1 MVKFSVKRSS
11 SDVHQERLINGGSL
25 SELFQ
30 ESKSFVLSK
39 FISVSDD
46 SWVDTI
52 LVESLSLFHHF
63 SDEENIGGSSITDD
77 IILGGG
83 RSGDHLGSWVLD
95 LHLMHEDGSI
105 LSQFD
110 LSSTSNKHLQ
120 CSLWSQITFHN
131 IHQTDSSMD
140 IHS

>member
-83 RSGDHLGSWVLD
+83 RSV
-95 LHLMHEDGSI
+95 LMHE
-105 LSQFD
+105 
-110 LSSTSNKHLQ
+110 
-120 CSLWSQITFHN
+120 
-131 IHQTDSSMD
+131 M
-140 IHS
+140 